1 MKTYDIIIIGGG
13 VVGCMI
19 ARFLARYK
27 LNILLIEKES
37 DVCTGASGANSAIVH
52 PGYDPKPGTLK
63 AALNVLGN
71 AMWDNLSGELGFGFE
86 RRGDYVVAIGKDEL
100 PALDA
105 LLKRGHRNGVPGLH
119 IIKAED
125 MRTREPHINPE
136 VSGALWAPTGGICDP
151 FMVTVA
157 AAENAVQ
164 NGVTVLLETAF
175 QDFVI
180 KRNKIVGI
188 KTNRGVFGCRWAINA
203 AGINSDFV
211 MHQAGVRPDF
221 VIKPRRGEYAVL
233 DRMEIQIN
241 NVLFPVPSQ
250 KGKGILVTT
259 TTHKNAIIGPNANF
273 VASDDTAVSRE
284 GLAEIW
290 QGAQKL
296 VPDLKPGFMI
306 AMFAGLRAHGN
317 APDNDFIIEIPAEPQ
332 GLVNLGGIESP
343 GLTAAPAIALRVI
356 ELLSDA
362 GEKLVDKPNWDPI
375 RNPRPRFHNLPR
387 DEKLKLIEQDPLYG
401 KVICRCETVTEG
413 EILAEIRA
421 PIPARTYDAIKR
433 RTWLG
438 TGRCQGSFDMPRVV
452 AILARELNVPVTQI
466 TKKGA

>member
-1 MKTYDIIIIGGG
+1 
-13 VVGCMI
+13 
-19 ARFLARYK
+19 
-27 LNILLIEKES
+27 
-37 DVCTGASGANSAIVH
+37 
-52 PGYDPKPGTLK
+52 
-63 AALNVLGN
+63 
-71 AMWDNLSGELGFGFE
+71 
-86 RRGDYVVAIGKDEL
+86 
-100 PALDA
+100 
-105 LLKRGHRNGVPGLH
+105 LH

-466 TKKGA
+466 TKKGADSEFIHRRTKDVEVQHG